1 MQNKGK
7 YRMKISALILM
18 ALTVLLH
25 PHSGPGPAEAADHN
39 ELLTGQTI
47 SEIAIEISGVK
58 EETLY
63 WEQKARDLISVNAQ
77 DGYSL
82 EKIERAVS
90 RLVESNL
97 FQSIHVED
105 PVKTPQGVRLSFLL
119 TPFGRIKDIVIR
131 GAFPLFH
138 REILNAVSLRTGDA
152 FSREKLDEQVLRVTN
167 LFKEEGYTD
176 PRVKIAAQKDEADG
190 NYTILMDIEKKD
202 YFKIDRVEFKG
213 NRNISDAV
221 LKLRINTWKAS
232 VLFAGA
238 GRFVQKELNEDIRT
252 IISAYRQKGFAD
264 VRAEAETVRDEAQR
278 KLDIFFHIQEG
289 PKYAVSF
296 QGNNHFFDFTLKKEI
311 RHLFKTGNK
320 NNFGIRRAVRNLK
333 RLYGENG
340 YPDAVIEFQ
349 VKDDDPVA
357 PLNRHVTLKIE
368 EGRPYRVT
376 KLEFS
381 GNKAVP
387 ENEILKTLLTR
398 PEGMGRSASYAPD
411 ILDEDIRAI
420 IALYHG
426 KGFNKIRVEKEIKIQ
441 KDPPFDQKGRNSVE
455 IRLLIEE
462 GVQTL
467 VDEIDL
473 RGLTAFSS
481 DMALSLMQL
490 GPDMGFDVSL
500 VETDEKN
507 LQEKISEAGY
517 PHAVVKA
524 QTAISPDGSRV
535 SLSYDVM
542 EGPRVKT
549 GQIIYS
555 GNFRTKEKILSNEME
570 IRTGEPLLLSDLLES
585 QRKVRA
591 VNAIDSARLIP
602 VGLKTKDEE
611 VDIVVETT
619 EKKPYAVEAGVGFD
633 TERHAYVTALAGDRN
648 FMGRNL
654 DTKAEAE
661 MSQVGYKLDAS
672 LTEPRFLSTLTAST
686 TRLFAED
693 REEFNKDFGTRMVGV
708 SQDFSRPFLD
718 RKLTANLGFI
728 YEYREQYASTSRI
741 LTEAEKESYNA
752 RSIFITSTG
761 LVFRTTDS
769 HIRPTAGI
777 FSTLN
782 LDISKGIENDL
793 DDYIKYQVEGR
804 YYYTPAPS
812 LTFAVRGRY
821 GFIQPYGGN
830 THIPE
835 DQLFYLGGASTV
847 RGFDENL
854 LRTDGAGQAKGGREA
869 VLGSLEARYDLGMNL
884 DLSLFYDIGTVAMT
898 QDSAISESFR
908 DSVGIGLRYMTPV
921 GPIGFMYGHKLDPE
935 PHESPGSFH
944 FSMGYTF

>member
-7 YRMKISALILM
+7 YRIWIRVLILM
-18 ALTVLLH
+18 TLTVLLY
-25 PHSGPGPAEAADHN
+25 PHSRPGPAGAADHD
-39 ELLTGQTI
+39 ELLAGQTV
-47 SEIAIEISGVK
+47 SEITIEISGIK
-58 EETLY
+58 GDPLS
-63 WEQKARDLISVNAQ
+63 WEQKARDLISVNVQ
-77 DGYSL
+77 DTYSL

-105 PVKTPQGVRLSFLL
+105 PVKTPRGVRLSFLL

-138 REILNAVSLRTGDA
+138 QEILNAMSLRTGDA
-152 FSREKLDEQVLRVTN
+152 FLREKMDDQTLRVTN

-176 PRVKIAAQKDEADG
+176 PRVKIVAQKDEADG
-190 NYTILMDIEKKD
+190 NYTIRMD
-202 YFKIDRVEFKG
+202 
-213 NRNISDAV
+213 
-221 LKLRINTWKAS
+221 
-232 VLFAGA
+232 
-238 GRFVQKELNEDIRT
+238 
-252 IISAYRQKGFAD
+252 
-264 VRAEAETVRDEAQR
+264 AETVRDEAGR

-296 QGNNHFFDFTLKKEI
+296 QGNDHFFDFTLKKEI
-311 RHLFKTGNK
+311 RNIFKTGNK
-320 NNFGIRRAVRNLK
+320 NNIGIRRAVRNLK

-340 YPDAVIEFQ
+340 YPDAVVEFQ
-349 VKDDDPVA
+349 IKDNDPVA

-376 KLEFS
+376 KLEVS

-398 PEGMGRSASYAPD
+398 PEGMVRSGSYVPD
-411 ILDEDIRAI
+411 LLDEDIRAI

-441 KDPPFDQKGRNSVE
+441 KDPSSDQKGLNSVE

-462 GVQTL
+462 EGQTR
-467 VDEIDL
+467 VDKIDI
-473 RGLTAFSS
+473 RGLTAFSE

-490 GPDMGFDVSL
+490 GPDMGFAGAM
-500 VETDEKN
+500 VETDEKA

-524 QTAISPDGSRV
+524 ETTFSPDGSGAG
-535 SLSYDVM
+535 LSYDVT

-549 GQIIYS
+549 GQIFYS

-570 IRTGEPLLLSDLLES
+570 IRTGDPLLLSALLES
-585 QRKVRA
+585 QRKVQA

-602 VGLKTKDEE
+602 VGLKSKDEE

-619 EKKPYAVEAGVGFD
+619 EKKPYAVEAGAGYD

-654 DTKAEAE
+654 DVKAEAE
-661 MSQVGYKLDAS
+661 MSQVGYRLDAS

-693 REEFNKDFGTRMVGV
+693 REEFNKDFGTRMAGV

-728 YEYREQYASTSRI
+728 YEYREQYASTSRV
-741 LTEAEKESYNA
+741 LTEAEKESYSA
-752 RSIFITSTG
+752 RTIFITSPG

-769 HIRPTAGI
+769 HVRPTAGI

-782 LDISKGIENDL
+782 LDISKGIEND
-793 DDYIKYQVEGR
+793 Q
-804 YYYTPAPS
+804 
-812 LTFAVRGRY
+812 
-821 GFIQPYGGN
+821 
-830 THIPE
+830 
-835 DQLFYLGGASTV
+835 
-847 RGFDENL
+847 
-854 LRTDGAGQAKGGREA
+854 
-869 VLGSLEARYDLGMNL
+869 
-884 DLSLFYDIGTVAMT
+884 
-898 QDSAISESFR
+898 
-908 DSVGIGLRYMTPV
+908 
-921 GPIGFMYGHKLDPE
+921 
-935 PHESPGSFH
+935 
-944 FSMGYTF
+944 